1 MNEKTETALSS
12 DPTEVRRQKLGQL
25 RETIGDVYPAH
36 FHRTMTNAELA
47 EKYEGLAPD
56 TESGD
61 VVTVAG
67 RVYSSRNSGMF
78 MDIHDASGKIQI
90 FSHKDTTPEE
100 ARALLPMIDLGD
112 IIGVTGVV
120 RRTKRGELTINA
132 QDIVMLTKTLLP
144 MPEKWHGVSDVEI
157 RYRKRHLDI
166 MTNEESKL
174 RFQQRSK
181 IVSGIRRFMENDG
194 FMEVETP
201 MLHSVYGG
209 ATAEPF
215 KTHHNTLK
223 LDMFL
228 RIAPELFLKRTL
240 VSGLTDKV
248 FEINRNFRNEGVST
262 RHNPEFTMM
271 ECYWAYADY
280 EDIMDLVER
289 LFAELAV
296 KIHGSTEFSYGDKEI
311 SF

>member
-1 MNEKTETALSS
+1 MTEKTETATLSS
-12 DPTEVRRQKLGQL
+12 DATEVRAQKLKLL
-25 RETIGDVYPAH
+25 REQIGEVYPAH

-47 EKYEGLAPD
+47 EKYKDL
-56 TESGD
+56 ESDVETQD

-90 FSHKDTTPEE
+90 FSHKDVTPEE
-100 ARALLPMIDLGD
+100 ARNMLGMIDIGD
-112 IIGVTGVV
+112 IIGVTGTV
-120 RRTKRGELTINA
+120 RRTKRGELSINA
-132 QDIVMLTKTLLP
+132 REITMLTKSLLP

-223 LDMFL
+223 LDMYL
-228 RIAPELFLKRTL
+228 RIAPELYLKRTL

-248 FEINRNFRNEGVST
+248 TRCSRST
-262 RHNPEFTMM
+262 ATSATKASRPGTILNS
-271 ECYWAYADY
+271 
-280 EDIMDLVER
+280 R
-289 LFAELAV
+289 
-296 KIHGSTEFSYGDKEI
+296 
-311 SF
+311 